1 MTSTST
7 QRDKPADLPSAV
19 GAKVAEKPTGWL
31 RRVVVFLDLIKFSHS
46 IFAMPFALIATFLAS
61 RAIGLLW
68 PGWLRLGLIVTC
80 MVLARTFAMTF
91 NRLVDRHIDARNP
104 RTENRPSVRGDISP
118 LFMHA
123 VLAISGVLFVLT
135 TGCFYALLGNIY
147 PVSLALP
154 VLAFIA
160 FYSFTKRFT
169 WLCHFFIGAALML
182 APLSA
187 WVAIVPPR
195 GPVLDWQVVFLG
207 VAVLFWTAG
216 FDILYA
222 LQDQAV
228 DRRERLFSI
237 PARAGA
243 SSALWISRVC
253 HLLTILALLAFGTGI
268 GGGMRLGLIYW
279 IGLAAVVAL
288 LAIEQSL
295 VKADDISK
303 INLAFMTING
313 LVGVVFGVLS
323 IAAILGH

>member
-1 MTSTST
+1 MSTT
-7 QRDKPADLPSAV
+7 GTGQNQPADLPSVV
-19 GAKVAEKPTGWL
+19 GLGMAKKPTGWL
-31 RRVVVFLDLIKFSHS
+31 GRVVVFLDLIKFSHS
-46 IFAMPFALIATFLAS
+46 IFALPFALIATFLAS
-61 RAIGLLW
+61 RTVGLMW
-68 PGWLRLGLIVTC
+68 PGWLRLGLIVAC

-91 NRLVDRHIDARNP
+91 NRLADRHIDARNP
-104 RTENRPSVRGDISP
+104 RTENRPSVRGEISP
-118 LFMHA
+118 AFMVL
-123 VLAISGVLFVLT
+123 VLAISGALFVLA
-135 TGCFYALLGNIY
+135 TGLFYTLLGNAY

-154 VLAFIA
+154 VLTFIA

-169 WLCHFFIGAALML
+169 WLCHFFIGASLML

-195 GPVLDWQVVFLG
+195 GPVLGWQVIFLG
-207 VAVLFWTAG
+207 VGVLFWTAG

-243 SSALWISRVC
+243 ATALWISRLC
-253 HLLTILALLAFGTGI
+253 HLLTILALAAFGAGI
-268 GGGMRLGLIYW
+268 GGGMRLGITYW
-279 IGLAAVVAL
+279 IGLAAVAAL

-295 VKADDISK
+295 VKADDISR

-313 LVGVVFGVLS
+313 LVGVVFGILS
-323 IAAILGH
+323 IAAILWT